1 MNMRRIAGFGL
12 WAALAG
18 AQPGCARQLTNSE
31 VALGAVS
38 VAFIAG
44 VMVLNARQGNCD
56 LRGTCPAPPIAGPDA
71 RAPGRAPTR

>member
-1 MNMRRIAGFGL
+1 MIMRRIAGVGL

-38 VAFIAG
+38 VAFVTG
-44 VMVLNARQGNCD
+44 VMVLNARQGYCD
-56 LRGTCPAPPIAGPDA
+56 RRGTCPTPPISGPDA
-71 RAPGRAPTR
+71 PAPGP